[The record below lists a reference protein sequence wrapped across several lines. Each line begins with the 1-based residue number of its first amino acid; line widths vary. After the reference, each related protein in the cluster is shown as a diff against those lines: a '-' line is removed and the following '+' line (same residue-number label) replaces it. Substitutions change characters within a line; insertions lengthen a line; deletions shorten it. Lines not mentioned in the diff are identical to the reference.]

1 MDKSLICTDDSS
13 KQTDP
18 YGELKIFAGSSSR
31 KLGAGDLRASWASSW
46 RSRRRMVFSEGNVFV
61 RVLENVRGR
70 DVFIVQGTEYPV
82 NDNFVELLFWI
93 DAFKRASATQVT
105 AVIPFFSYA
114 KGDKKDEPRVSIRA
128 RVCADCIEAAGA
140 DRVLTM
146 DLHSPQIQ
154 GFFKIPVDHLYA
166 MPVLV
171 DYFRAKQIP
180 DLVVASPD
188 VGFGKQAYRFAEM
201 MNAPGRLRQQ
211 DPARPR
217 REGRDA
223 RHHRRGRG
231 QERPDRRRLHDLR
244 RHPDRDGRRLQGA
257 RGASDI
263 YACVSH
269 GVFSKGS
276 AAKIAA
282 EPDQGA
288 GADRHDRLPLRAAGP
303 LLQGRSASPACS
315 PRRSSRSTAAR
326 ASAGCSTIEPTAA
339 TASLTPPRV
348 DCRPSPPSMT
358 TVGLRRVALTS
369 SPRLPSMTWRPR
381 ATAAPIESTRRGMQR
396 WRRIGPG
403 PWAS

>member
-1 MDKSLICTDDSS
+1 MPATALGQAICSHL
-13 KQTDP
+13 
-18 YGELKIFAGSSSR
+18 GVELAQSETH
-31 KLGAGDLRASWASSW
+31 
-46 RSRRRMVFSEGNVFV
+46 VFSEGNVFV

-82 NDNFVELLFWI
+82 NDNFMELLFWI

-171 DYFRAKQIP
+171 DYFREKEIP

-188 VGFGKQAYRFAEM
+188 VGFGKQAYKFAEM
-201 MNAPGRLRQQ
+201 MQCPVVFGNKI
-211 DPARPR
+211 
-217 REGRDA
+217 
-223 RHHRRGRG
+223 RRGHDEQAEMLDIVGDVQGKNVLIVDDFTISGGTLIEMAVACKERG
-231 QERPDRRRLHDLR
+231 CKDV
-244 RHPDRDGRRLQGA
+244 
-257 RGASDI
+257 

-276 AAKIAA
+276 AAKIA
-282 EPDQGA
+282 
-288 GADRHDRLPLRAAGP
+288 
-303 LLQGRSASPACS
+303 RSPIKELVL
-315 PRRSSRSTAAR
+315 TD
-326 ASAGCSTIEPTAA
+326 TIEYRFEPLAPCCKVVSV
-339 TASLTPPRV
+339 ASLFA
-348 DCRPSPPSMT
+348 DAIMSIH
-358 TVGLRRVALTS
+358 RRESVS
-369 SPRLPSMTWRPR
+369 RLFNY
-381 ATAAPIESTRRGMQR
+381 
-396 WRRIGPG
+396 
-403 PWAS
+403 